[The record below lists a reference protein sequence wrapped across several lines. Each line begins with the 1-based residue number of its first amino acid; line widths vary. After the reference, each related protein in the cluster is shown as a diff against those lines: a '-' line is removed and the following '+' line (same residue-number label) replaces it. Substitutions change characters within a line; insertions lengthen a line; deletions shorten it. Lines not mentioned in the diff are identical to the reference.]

1 LAEDDFVGSTSV
13 DLGAIEFGQPQWG
26 AVETGGRLRFSVGI
40 RHCGIRGGDP
50 SYYHSPMLTPER
62 LARRVGG
69 ERALQ
74 AGSLR
79 SQPGAPLAPRPLSG
93 RATAD
98 DRLSTATARPST
110 VRSRLPRARAPPSA
124 GSRAAELAE
133 ANEEEAAANEE
144 EAAANEEEAAAN
156 EEEAAANEEE
166 AAANEEEAAA
176 NEEEAANGD
185 RDDSRDH
192 EQPAGAGASSPIGVL
207 ATRLA
212 GIAAPGPVPAAPA
225 SAPASL
231 PQASYALASESAS
244 EGSVGDRLGASHS
257 GRRSRSPLLPGAPPM
272 PPSTAR
278 GRVSLWN
285 LLGGGDDVTV
295 AEFAGGVADDFA
307 EFAGALA
314 APLHG
319 EGDDACEAQE
329 RSQGAA
335 QCGREVEDEDDSQ

>member
-1 LAEDDFVGSTSV
+1 MAEDDFVGSTSV

-98 DRLSTATARPST
+98 DRLGTATARPST

-133 ANEEEAAANEE
+133 ANEEAVAANEE

-156 EEEAAANEEE
+156 EEEAE
-166 AAANEEEAAA
+166 
-176 NEEEAANGD
+176 NGD
-185 RDDSRDH
+185 RDDPRDH

-207 ATRLA
+207 TTRLA
-212 GIAAPGPVPAAPA
+212 DIAAPGSVPAAPA

-231 PQASYALASESAS
+231 PQASYALASGSVS
-244 EGSVGDRLGASHS
+244 EDSVGDRLGASHS